1 MAEAEAPAT
10 SATLYAVHKH
20 VASRCGDVSA
30 AFMAC
35 KAADQNPEVCLK
47 QGAAVTSCVVKL
59 CVPGGR
65 KRSAATAW
73 AIFAPRV
80 AAKRLA
86 PAVATAARF
95 MRAVSALHRAL
106 RRASYRWRAAALR
119 GGLGAGRGCGSR
131 WVCVRPLRVG

>member
-59 CVPGGR
+59 CVPFGL
-65 KRSAATAW
+65 
-73 AIFAPRV
+73 RV

-86 PAVATAARF
+86 PAVATHAAR
-95 MRAVSALHRAL
+95 MRCVSKQPRAL
-106 RRASYRWRAAALR
+106 WRASYRWRAAARR
-119 GGLGAGRGCGSR
+119 GGLGAGCGCGSR
-131 WVCVRPLRVG
+131 GGCVRLLRVC

>member
-20 VASRCGDVSA
+20 VAARCGDVSA

-59 CVPGGR
+59 CAPG
-65 KRSAATAW
+65 
-73 AIFAPRV
+73 
-80 AAKRLA
+80 A
-86 PAVATAARF
+86 PA
-95 MRAVSALHRAL
+95 L
-106 RRASYRWRAAALR
+106 R
-119 GGLGAGRGCGSR
+119 
-131 WVCVRPLRVG
+131 P